1 MKYKRL
7 TKRIADEEEA
17 FLFHSSLHEGIERL
31 AELEDKIES
40 GELVEVPKGA
50 VVLTPEERDEEMR
63 LANEERKQAVKEFA
77 EEGKRM
83 ICCSCGKE
91 IDINYGRE
99 YWNGIYCKKCAY
111 EMLSTPEYI
120 KNYKRIIADL
130 QAENA
135 VLRERLDKAITPEFK
150 IYEDV
155 YFIDYVDEKGYSDH
169 TTGKPKIREAFIT
182 CVSQVMQT
190 EFLYRLQP
198 KDLPQEILNDSTI
211 HEEWWDG
218 QHYYAK
224 EIFKT
229 FEAALARLAELEG
242 E

>member
-1 MKYKRL
+1 MIDFYC
-7 TKRIADEEEA
+7 DNCE
-17 FLFHSSLHEGIERL
+17 FLQ
-31 AELEDKIES
+31 DKSNDNI
-40 GELVEVPKGA
+40 
-50 VVLTPEERDEEMR
+50 
-63 LANEERKQAVKEFA
+63 
-77 EEGKRM
+77 
-83 ICCSCGKE
+83 
-91 IDINYGRE
+91 IDG
-99 YWNGIYCKKCAY
+99 YCKKYNQSLTFYDWFEKCDKCLI
-111 EMLSTPEYI
+111 ET
-120 KNYKRIIADL
+120 L
-130 QAENA
+130 QSENA
-135 VLRERLDKAITPEFK
+135 ALRERLDKAITPEFK

-229 FEAALARLAELEG
+229 FEAALARLAELKGGKHE
-242 E
+242 